1 MAFCTGGLPLVGPL
15 PGAAGLWVFSGFS
28 GAFAQVP
35 VLAPLLAD
43 VIAGVADGSALA
55 GLGVLPG

>member
-1 MAFCTGGLPLVGPL
+1 VGLHGFC
-15 PGAAGLWVFSGFS
+15 GFG

-43 VIAGVADGSALA
+43 VIAGASDLSTLER
-55 GLGVLPG
+55 LGTLPG

>member
-1 MAFCTGGLPLVGPL
+1 M
-15 PGAAGLWVFSGFS
+15 FSGFS

-55 GLGVLPG
+55 GLGVLAG

>member
-1 MAFCTGGLPLVGPL
+1 
-15 PGAAGLWVFSGFS
+15 VFSGFG

-43 VIAGVADGSALA
+43 VIAGVADLGGLA
-55 GLGVLPG
+55 GFGVLPG